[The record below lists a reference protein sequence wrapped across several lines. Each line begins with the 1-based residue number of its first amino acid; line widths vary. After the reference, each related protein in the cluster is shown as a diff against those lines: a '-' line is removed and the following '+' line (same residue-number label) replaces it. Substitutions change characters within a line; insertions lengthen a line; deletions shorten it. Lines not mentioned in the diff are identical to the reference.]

1 MDICYG
7 NRKDK
12 TMATKN
18 TEMFTIDSDSLSV
31 EELEERLEMAALFA
45 TKASSSGGE
54 QVVASVYTDPSCWA
68 NMHEGCT
75 L

>member
-1 MDICYG
+1 MV
-7 NRKDK
+7 
-12 TMATKN
+12 TK
-18 TEMFTIDSDSLSV
+18 EMNLSAIDLCDLDV

-45 TKASSSGGE
+45 TKANNIGGE